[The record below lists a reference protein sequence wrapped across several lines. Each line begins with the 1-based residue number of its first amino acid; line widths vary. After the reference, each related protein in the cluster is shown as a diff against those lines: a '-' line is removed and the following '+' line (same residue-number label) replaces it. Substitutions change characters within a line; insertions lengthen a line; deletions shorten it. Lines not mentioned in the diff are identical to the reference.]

1 MDIENLT
8 IAQAR
13 EIAAIF
19 QASEKSTM
27 YSRYVGKYVIVRSS
41 NEGINAGRVKDADE
55 TGIILNDARRIWYHK
70 PRDRKTSWY
79 EGVAQS
85 GLSDDSKASIAVNEK
100 AIVEKYSITVCTED
114 AEFSIINHPSHEQN

>member
-19 QASEKSTM
+19 QASEKPNM

-41 NEGINAGRVKDADE
+41 NEGINAGRVKDVDE
-55 TGIILNDARRIWYHK
+55 TGIILNDARRIWLW
-70 PRDRKTSWY
+70 RWLITL
-79 EGVAQS
+79 
-85 GLSDDSKASIAVNEK
+85 GLCKGDFTGCLN
-100 AIVEKYSITVCTED
+100 
-114 AEFSIINHPSHEQN
+114 